1 MKDINQKSFEEINAY
16 HFESLNAE
24 EKTLFEAKLIINP
37 DLSDDHETFKSILS
51 IIKEERK
58 VELLEAFALV
68 DKELDKD
75 LIYMSA
81 KSKLPLYVLAV
92 IVVMI
97 TIVVYL
103 LM

>member
-16 HFESLNAE
+16 HLKSLNAE

-37 DLSDDHETFKSILS
+37 DLSDDHETFKSILA
-51 IIKEERK
+51 IIKEERR
-58 VELLEAFALV
+58 VELLEAFALA

-81 KSKLPLYVLAV
+81 KSKMPLYVLAV
-92 IVVMI
+92 IVVVI
-97 TIVVYL
+97 IIAVYL

>member
-16 HFESLNAE
+16 HFEPLNAE

-51 IIKEERK
+51 IIKEERR
-58 VELLEAFALV
+58 VELLESFALA

-81 KSKLPLYVLAV
+81 KSKAPLYVLAAIVV
-92 IVVMI
+92 IVLI
-97 TIVVYL
+97 AVYL